1 MGITT
6 GLVLIAVGAILTYA
20 VDVTTEGFNLDT
32 IGIIL
37 MIVGALGVLLSLA
50 FWSTWGGFARRDVT
64 VDDGAT
70 RRRVVRDEVL

>member
-6 GLVLIAVGAILTYA
+6 SLVLIAVGAILTYA

-37 MIVGALGVLLSLA
+37 MVVGAVGVLLSLL
-50 FWSTWGGFARRDVT
+50 FWSSWGGFARRDVT
-64 VDDGAT
+64 VDDGVT
-70 RRRVVRDEVL
+70 RRRVIRDDVL